1 MAWLHIC
8 KKLHMWIV
16 EFAGDSIQHKWK
28 ATSHK
33 HAYTRKYR
41 FSDCRKT
48 FFTTPS
54 TFWAAKYYFFFTF
67 CHKLLWN
74 MLQLFC
80 ILFLM
85 HFIVKFRPQNTIL
98 LLPGG
103 GSIVSHAS
111 RESVSYTNCCE
122 PPHPHP
128 PPFPCDPIKERQ
140 ASETAACLAINTLC
154 GPDSNPASFTTP
166 ASQAGE
172 RRLMLI
178 LSIKHLITLL
188 ICSCALA
195 FAPSFSSPA
204 NTLAKKAQQTADG
217 G

>member
-1 MAWLHIC
+1 
-8 KKLHMWIV
+8 
-16 EFAGDSIQHKWK
+16 
-28 ATSHK
+28 
-33 HAYTRKYR
+33 
-41 FSDCRKT
+41 
-48 FFTTPS
+48 
-54 TFWAAKYYFFFTF
+54 
-67 CHKLLWN
+67 

-111 RESVSYTNCCE
+111 HESVSYTNCCE

-195 FAPSFSSPA
+195 FHPLPTRWPKKLNKRLTEA
-204 NTLAKKAQQTADG
+204 NRALILIWTWSRSMARGSQ
-217 G
+217 